1 MCVFVCVCLLLIRVE
16 TTRINKEL
24 YDTRMKHQ
32 WNNPLILQITG
43 NHSNPWP
50 HCFHLSA
57 LEQFPFVSIFAS
69 LNLDLS
75 GGVHRCQRHKRL
87 RAALRQ
93 TSCANNSD
101 DCNDADTHS
110 IQSFFFLLLYLSRAY
125 QRLRDKLYRNY
136 QDGRRSLAFQLQ
148 CLQWRRHAGPSR
160 TRTSL
165 SRSRKLTRVVTLSWG
180 PTPSW
185 EAPVL
190 PSCRC
195 MSCVVSVS
203 VCRFRPL
210 TIMSRASSRR
220 QELIIRRRLADSTTL
235 PFFDF
240 YFFLFLFYFL
250 LLLRLCIPFLS
261 FLTFV

>member
-1 MCVFVCVCLLLIRVE
+1 MMLTLIR
-16 TTRINKEL
+16 
-24 YDTRMKHQ
+24 
-32 WNNPLILQITG
+32 
-43 NHSNPWP
+43 SN
-50 HCFHLSA
+50 L
-57 LEQFPFVSIFAS
+57 
-69 LNLDLS
+69 
-75 GGVHRCQRHKRL
+75 
-87 RAALRQ
+87 
-93 TSCANNSD
+93 
-101 DCNDADTHS
+101 
-110 IQSFFFLLLYLSRAY
+110 FFFLLLLYLSRAY

-136 QDGRRSLAFQLQ
+136 QDGRRSLAFQLE

-180 PTPSW
+180 PTPIS

-240 YFFLFLFYFL
+240 FPFDFFSIFFSYYDYVFPFFPFSLLCNFLWHFFH
-250 LLLRLCIPFLS
+250 IS
-261 FLTFV
+261 FSTFSYIQHSVKI